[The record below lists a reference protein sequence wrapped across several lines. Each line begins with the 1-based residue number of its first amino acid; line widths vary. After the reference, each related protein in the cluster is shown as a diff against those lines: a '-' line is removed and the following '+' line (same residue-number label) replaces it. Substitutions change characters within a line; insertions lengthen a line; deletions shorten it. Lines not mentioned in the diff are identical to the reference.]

1 MSGGVPVFGSLK
13 EVELVL
19 STSTMAAAE
28 IQRFAMGKGEL
39 LPTIEA
45 RGVMVSVR
53 VERRGEERGLLDRLR
68 QM

>member
-1 MSGGVPVFGSLK
+1 MSGGVPVFGNLQ
-13 EVELVL
+13 EVEIVL
-19 STSTMAAAE
+19 STSTMAAPE
-28 IQRFAMGKGEL
+28 IRRFAMGKGEL
-39 LPTIEA
+39 LPSVEA